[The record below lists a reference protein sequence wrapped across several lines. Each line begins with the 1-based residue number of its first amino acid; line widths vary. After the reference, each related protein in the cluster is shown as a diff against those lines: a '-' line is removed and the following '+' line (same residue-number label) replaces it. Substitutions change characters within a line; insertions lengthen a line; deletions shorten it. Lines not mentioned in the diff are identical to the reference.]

1 MHQDR
6 QTVDMAVTHTSF
18 SAARDW
24 LLQMGEGAAENNVT
38 LQYCMSLPR
47 HVLQSAEIEAVGR
60 LRTSGDYI
68 LSKDNWRLG
77 ISSLMASALGLAS
90 FKNVFWSSERNPG
103 NKFYYNCMEVTN
115 TTDPNVPWSLEYRY
129 TGYQN
134 TTKSGHRCLSWY
146 ELEWHW
152 RYPEA
157 DLERDGCRS
166 LTGSQYGGGRPFCF
180 YKGGPGIPEAEW
192 RWEECDIPVCEVD
205 CVRPGQGEPGG
216 ELPGCEEYR
225 EPDPGLQAAVSLG
238 SGGGLGVGD
247 SLEMVNTDLVMRTAR

>member
-1 MHQDR
+1 
-6 QTVDMAVTHTSF
+6 MAITHTSF
-18 SAARDW
+18 TAARDW
-24 LLQMGEGAAENNVT
+24 LLQMGAGATENNVT

-47 HVLQSAEIEAVGR
+47 HVLQSAGIEAVGR

-103 NKFYYNCMEVTN
+103 NKFYYNCMEVSN

-134 TTKSGHRCLSWY
+134 TTKSGHSCLSWY
-146 ELEWHW
+146 GLEWHW

-157 DLERDGCRS
+157 DLERDGCRT
-166 LTGSQYGGGRPFCF
+166 LTGSEYGGGRPFCF
-180 YKGGPGIPEAEW
+180 YQGGLGVPESEW
-192 RWEECDIPVCEVD
+192 LWEECDIPVCEED
-205 CVRPGQGEPGG
+205 CLRPGLEEAR

-225 EPDPGLQAAVSLG
+225 EPDPSLQAAVSLG

-247 SLEMVNTDLVMRTAR
+247 SLEMVDTDLVMRTVR